1 MKLIV
6 WNSRGLGYA
15 KFRRTVREL
24 VKDNKPDVLC
34 LIETKSDETVVK
46 NLALKLKF
54 SSSFTV
60 PAHGMA
66 GGLALFWNAEKID
79 VDVLGNM
86 PFRLETAWLSHSE
99 FNSMFLS
106 TWGKRNGNLIKAI
119 EEVTRDVQVWKKDVF
134 GSIKKYKRILLARIQ
149 GEEQASVTHDLKMVE
164 VRNAMF
170 SMKGLKALGVDG
182 IQPIFYQ
189 RNWDV
194 VKYTLFKFVEEALQA
209 GNVDLDVLKAYGAYS
224 EREVL
229 LFYDIPLS
237 LVDLIMFCIS
247 NMDLAVISV
256 VRDALKEIF
265 LGFGSSGAYLGVP
278 IIHGR
283 LTEATYGHIV
293 DKRNRN
299 FLWGDSV
306 EKSHGHLVSWD
317 RVYRPKGNGGFGP
330 WKAKKFNVAL
340 MEKNPCLHFG
350 DSAGEERS
358 QKKASERIAF
368 MEKSNA
374 VMEERIVQLTR
385 ALNGSNGKNAEI
397 PTAANGGDLSEA
409 SNGGRGAEG
418 TPKETQP
425 PPPPFNST
433 PILVDNDTEYV
444 TKEELEKIFQ
454 KKNVASSE
462 FDLKLP
468 YSKRVAT
475 KPYPKDYVSPK
486 FKQFDGK
493 SGDAKEHVMK
503 FVETLGVAGLDDDL
517 KLKEF
522 SKSLTGKAY
531 TWYVNLI
538 PGSVESWSH
547 MCTLFGEKFFST
559 QERVTLIDLGR
570 EHQGRGEDLMDYIQ
584 RFRERVLDIHEQHD
598 EKELVKVCLQGM
610 FDEYRV
616 HLENLNLHTFAVL
629 VEAARRTNNTVTRQ
643 REAQQRDD
651 APPFPVPVDRVRAL
665 LQQWIADGQVHLPFV
680 SQMPTAQEK
689 ADPKYCDYYRRGSQN
704 NPLPVHGGDVA
715 AIIHSAH
722 DEPHTEEENDTRVA
736 AYVTATI
743 ATSLLKTPN
752 VRNFFDQLGFSEDA
766 RKEAAEALVHIADK
780 YHGEGGFVDSSMKRM
795 SRAYRNAIV
804 FTEADM
810 CTPNPSHNKPLYVE
824 SIINGVKVRRTF
836 VDDGSGVNL
845 KPLSTMY
852 ALEID
857 IKSLRH
863 PITLNSFSN
872 QEVRTLGY
880 TTVNFKLGNIQEQ
893 AIFHVIDADVAYHV
907 LLGRRWLN
915 NHYLI
920 SSNMHQC
927 IKGFWQ
933 GKEVFIPATKAPFEK
948 YEVRYAE
955 ASFFDE
961 VAEEGEGVLSRP
973 VGLRLPRWEEY
984 AEEDKAGGEPNFK
997 RTRRGGRRKRGR
1009 TGGNEMVKQTKE
1021 SPEGDVNCMQVEKE
1035 AVVEEVAPTPETFQD
1050 KPKPQ
1055 GDELEE
1061 INLAMDG
1068 GTSKPLFISK
1078 GLTGER
1084 RDTLIALLKE
1094 YEDVFAWSYEQMPG
1108 LDENL
1113 VTHELHISP
1122 SSKPVKQSAR
1132 VFRPEI
1138 DVQIK
1143 EEIDKLLRVGFI
1155 KPINHPT
1162 WLSNVVPVKKKNGSI
1177 RVCVD
1182 FRDLNKACP
1191 KDDFP
1196 LPNID
1201 TLVDATAG
1209 HEMFSFMDGFN
1220 GYNQIKMCKEDA
1232 EKTAFRTPIGN
1243 FYYTVMSFGLKNAG
1257 ATYQRAMT
1265 AIFHDMMHVCIED
1278 YVDDIVVKSK
1288 RVSDHFSDLRR
1299 VFERCRKYKLRMNPL
1314 KCAFGVTSGKFLGFM
1329 VHRKGID
1336 VDPAKVTAIRELAP
1350 PINQKQLKSLM
1361 GCSFYW
1367 GEPQQKS
1374 LERVKEVL
1382 DFPNHHDA
1390 TIKGQPMML
1399 YLTSTNESIGGLL
1412 VQEVEGVERP
1422 VYYLSRCLHGSE
1434 LNYSPI
1440 EKHCLSLVFA
1450 TQKLQH
1456 YLLAHKVTVV
1466 TKSDPI
1472 RYILS
1477 RPILAGRAAKWLL
1490 LLGQFDLSVA
1500 QPKAIKSQALSDLLA
1515 YFPIQSEE
1523 AVTLDSMLGDVE
1535 GEVCCSQP
1543 LMGEWTLYFDGSAT
1557 ATGGGAGVVLVPP
1570 EAERAYEE
1578 VVSMAFK
1585 LDFQCT
1591 NNQAEYEALILGLNT
1606 AKIIGVTELCIIG
1619 DSNLVVK
1626 QTNGE
1631 YALKEPTL
1639 APYRE
1644 LTRVMYADA
1653 LATLAS
1659 KIHIPGQKEEISLL
1673 VQRWSVPGPL
1683 AGMTE
1688 YYLGEVSKDADWRT
1702 PIIEQLRER
1711 KSSNLRFLKSY
1722 TMIQGALYY
1731 RGPNDAQYA
1740 CPRCSEPPDV
1750 NDCHFVGSV
1759 GDWRRPYIEYLQNGV
1774 LPTNHQDARNLKRK
1788 VQRFFMKGNELY
1800 RTSFGGSPLKCV
1812 SPADVT
1818 SLLEETHGG
1827 TNGAHEGGLKLYK
1840 KLLDLGYYWLTM
1852 ETDATSHVR
1861 RCHLSKG
1868 HIWILVAT
1876 ECFTKWVEAVPLKKA
1891 TGPAVA
1897 SFIKENVVCR
1907 FGIPRRI
1914 ISDNGTPFVNKD
1926 VRKLLA
1932 LYDIDHVKST
1942 RYYPQGNGQAEAT
1955 NKTLLRVL
1963 SKMVHKDPKLW
1974 PDALPVALWAYR
1986 TSKRSPTNATPFS
1999 LVYGTEVVVPSEL
2012 LVPSSRLAIDAGL
2025 THDEMRVMEL
2035 EALDGRRDKAKK
2047 HFLVYQRR
2055 ISRAYDKM
2063 LRRRS
2068 FKPGD
2073 QVLRAAEH
2081 VMRGAP
2087 PPHKFSEKWEGPYI
2101 VHEVH
2106 DSGYCTLLNP
2116 RNNNALTTPINFH
2129 YIKKYH
2135 A

>member
-1 MKLIV
+1 MSDDSNDAAPPRYFL
-6 WNSRGLGYA
+6 
-15 KFRRTVREL
+15 EL
-24 VKDNKPDVLC
+24 M
-34 LIETKSDETVVK
+34 E
-46 NLALKLKF
+46 
-54 SSSFTV
+54 
-60 PAHGMA
+60 
-66 GGLALFWNAEKID
+66 
-79 VDVLGNM
+79 
-86 PFRLETAWLSHSE
+86 
-99 FNSMFLS
+99 
-106 TWGKRNGNLIKAI
+106 LIK
-119 EEVTRDVQVWKKDVF
+119 
-134 GSIKKYKRILLARIQ
+134 
-149 GEEQASVTHDLKMVE
+149 
-164 VRNAMF
+164 
-170 SMKGLKALGVDG
+170 
-182 IQPIFYQ
+182 
-189 RNWDV
+189 
-194 VKYTLFKFVEEALQA
+194 
-209 GNVDLDVLKAYGAYS
+209 
-224 EREVL
+224 
-229 LFYDIPLS
+229 
-237 LVDLIMFCIS
+237 S
-247 NMDLAVISV
+247 ND
-256 VRDALKEIF
+256 
-265 LGFGSSGAYLGVP
+265 
-278 IIHGR
+278 
-283 LTEATYGHIV
+283 
-293 DKRNRN
+293 
-299 FLWGDSV
+299 
-306 EKSHGHLVSWD
+306 
-317 RVYRPKGNGGFGP
+317 
-330 WKAKKFNVAL
+330 
-340 MEKNPCLHFG
+340 
-350 DSAGEERS
+350 
-358 QKKASERIAF
+358 QKASERIAF

-374 VMEERIVQLTR
+374 AMEERIVQLTR
-385 ALNGSNGKNAEI
+385 AVNGSNGKNTENPIAV
-397 PTAANGGDLSEA
+397 NGGDLSEA

-418 TPKETQP
+418 TPKETPP

-444 TKEELEKIFQ
+444 TKEQLEKIFQ

-468 YSKRVAT
+468 YSKRVAM

-531 TWYVNLI
+531 TWYVNLT

-547 MCTLFGEKFFST
+547 MCTLFGEKFLST

-570 EHQGRGEDLMDYIQ
+570 EHQRRGEDLMDYIQ

-616 HLENLNLHTFAVL
+616 HLENLSLHTFAVL

-643 REAQQRDD
+643 REAQQRYRKNSSTVHAVQYGDRKERKRPKRDFQGGDNRRDD
-651 APPFPVPVDRVRAL
+651 APPFPVPVDQVRAL
-665 LQQWIADGQVHLPFV
+665 LQQWIADGQVNLPFV
-680 SQMPTAQEK
+680 PQMPIAQEK
-689 ADPKYCDYYRRGSQN
+689 ADLKYWESETTLYLYM
-704 NPLPVHGGDVA
+704 GGDVA
-715 AIIHSAH
+715 AVIHSVH
-722 DEPHTEEENDTRVA
+722 DEPHTEEEDDTRVA
-736 AYVTATI
+736 VYVTTTI

-752 VRNFFDQLGFSEDA
+752 VRNFFDQLGFSEDT

-780 YHGEGGFVDSSMKRM
+780 YHGEGGLVDSSMKRM
-795 SRAYRNAIV
+795 SRAYRNTIV

-810 CTPNPSHNKPLYVE
+810 CTPNPNHNKPLYME

-845 KPLSTMY
+845 MPLSTMY

-863 PITLNSFSN
+863 PMTLNSFSN

-893 AIFHVIDADVAYHV
+893 VIFHVIDADVAYHV
-907 LLGRRWLN
+907 LLGRKWLN

-920 SSNMHQC
+920 GSNMHQC

-955 ASFFDE
+955 AAFFDE

-973 VGLRLPRWEEY
+973 MGLRLPRWEEY
-984 AEEDKAGGEPNFK
+984 AEEGKAGGEPSFK

-1009 TGGNEMVKQTKE
+1009 TGGSEMVKQTKGVTSRTRIE
-1021 SPEGDVNCMQVEKE
+1021 SPEGDVTCMQVETE
-1035 AVVEEVAPTPETFQD
+1035 AVVGELAPAPETFQD

-1061 INLAMDG
+1061 IKLAMEG
-1068 GTSKPLFISK
+1068 VQ
-1078 GLTGER
+1078 
-1084 RDTLIALLKE
+1084 E

-1108 LDENL
+1108 LDDNL
-1113 VTHELHISP
+1113 VTHELYISP

-1138 DVQIK
+1138 ELQIK
-1143 EEIDKLLRVGFI
+1143 GEIDKLLRVGFI
-1155 KPINHPT
+1155 KPIHHPT
-1162 WLSNVVPVKKKNGSI
+1162 WLANVVPVKKKNGSI

-1182 FRDLNKACP
+1182 FRDLNRACP

-1201 TLVDATAG
+1201 TLVDATVG
-1209 HEMFSFMDGFN
+1209 HEMFSFMDGFS

-1243 FYYTVMSFGLKNAG
+1243 FYYTVMPFGLKNAG

-1336 VDPAKVTAIRELAP
+1336 VDPAKVAAIRELAP
-1350 PINQKQLKSLM
+1350 PVNQKQLKSLM
-1361 GCSFYW
+1361 GKLSYIRRFIPALGDIVAPFQSLLKKGVPFIW

-1382 DFPNHHDA
+1382 ASPL
-1390 TIKGQPMML
+1390 TMTPPIKGQPMML

-1450 TQKLQH
+1450 TQKLRH

-1515 YFPIQSEE
+1515 YFPTQAEE
-1523 AVTLDSMLGDVE
+1523 VVTLDSMPGDID
-1535 GEVCCSQP
+1535 GEVCCNQP

-1557 ATGGGAGVVLVPP
+1557 ATGGGAGVVLVSP

-1591 NNQAEYEALILGLNT
+1591 NNQAEYEALVLGLNT

-1631 YALKEPTL
+1631 FALKEPTL

-1644 LTRVMYADA
+1644 LTRVMLDHFQSVRCEHSPRSSNRYADA

-1659 KIHIPGQKEEISLL
+1659 KIHIPGQKGEISLL

-1688 YYLGEVSKDADWRT
+1688 YYLGEVSKGTDWRT

-1711 KSSNLRFLKSY
+1711 KSSNLRFFKNY
-1722 TMIQGALYY
+1722 AMIQEALYY
-1731 RGPNDAQYA
+1731 RGPNGILARCISPEEAKERLRASHKQWCGMEGPPLYRRIQRAGYYWPTMSSDCANAQYA

-1759 GDWRRPYIEYLQNGV
+1759 GDWRRPYIEYLKNGV

-1788 VQRFFMKGNELY
+1788 VQRFFMKGNELF
-1800 RTSFGGSPLKCV
+1800 RTSFVGTPLKCV

-1818 SLLEETHGG
+1818 PLLEETHGG
-1827 TNGAHEGGLKLYK
+1827 TSGAHEGGLKLYK
-1840 KLLDLGYYWLTM
+1840 KLIDLGYYWPTM
-1852 ETDATSHVR
+1852 EADATSHVR
-1861 RCHLSKG
+1861 KCHLCQG
-1868 HIWILVAT
+1868 HIWILAAT

-1999 LVYGTEVVVPSEL
+1999 LVYGTEAVVPSEL
-2012 LVPSSRLAIDAGL
+2012 LVPSARLAIDAGL
-2025 THDEMRVMEL
+2025 THDEMRGVEL
-2035 EALDGRRDKAKK
+2035 EALEGRRDKAKK
-2047 HFLVYQRR
+2047 NFQVYQRR

-2068 FKPGD
+2068 FEPGD
-2073 QVLRAAEH
+2073 QVLRAADH

-2087 PPHKFSEKWEGPYI
+2087 PPHKFNEKWEGPYI

-2106 DSGYCTLLNP
+2106 NSGYCTLLNP
-2116 RNNNALTTPINFH
+2116 QNNNALTTPINFH

-2135 A
+2135 V